1 MTRENVEQLITN
13 YTVGSVRRFRRNRPV
28 FKNTLKYGT
37 TSQIYVA
44 EISGNEFEKVVLD
57 PAYDVVVF
65 YRKSGCVFCDVCNR
79 YFLQVSQ
86 MFYPS
91 KGFNWK
97 GSRLNEIK
105 FVSIDTDTND
115 VPWQFTVDKYPTF
128 IFYPANRYLF

>member
-1 MTRENVEQLITN
+1 M
-13 YTVGSVRRFRRNRPV
+13 GSVRRFRRNRPV